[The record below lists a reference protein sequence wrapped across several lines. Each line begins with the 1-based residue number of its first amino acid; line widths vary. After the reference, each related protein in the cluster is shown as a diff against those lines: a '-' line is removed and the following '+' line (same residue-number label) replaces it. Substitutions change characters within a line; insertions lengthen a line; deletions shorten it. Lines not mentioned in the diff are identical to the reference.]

1 MSANWLGEFH
11 STKTDVHF
19 YVTVVII
26 IIIFLFLFFFCFF
39 VVVVF
44 FQLLSCVYLFDF
56 IAVKLLLLLLS

>member
-26 IIIFLFLFFFCFF
+26 FFIFFLFFFVF

>member
-26 IIIFLFLFFFCFF
+26 IIFFLYFFFVF

>member
-26 IIIFLFLFFFCFF
+26 IIFFFFVF
-39 VVVVF
+39 VVVVVF
-44 FQLLSCVYLFDF
+44 FPLLSCVYLFDF

>member
-26 IIIFLFLFFFCFF
+26 IIIIIFFFVF